1 MKTQKESIRKMVG
14 YLNNPEEKGGFWLPN
29 IQRSFVWDE
38 DQIERLFDS
47 IMREYPISTLLV
59 WKTKSKIKH
68 RKFID
73 NYRNGIKII
82 DFYIPENDKIKML
95 VLDGQQRLQ
104 SLFIGL
110 KGSYNKKELFFD
122 ILSGKKT
129 APEDIRYIFK
139 FKDSSDSSFPWIK
152 FNELVF
158 NNNKQNRIV
167 KNIIES
173 APGEL
178 TDEEEDVI
186 NENVSQIMKTFKM
199 DENVIYQ
206 ELDSVDNPDCYEDDD
221 VVEIFIRANSGGT
234 PLSKSDLLFSL
245 LVASWEDSDEK
256 MDELLIELNK
266 TGYAF
271 TRDFI
276 LKCCL
281 SLLNKGAAYKVEKFR
296 DNSTRDRITQ
306 NWDQISSAIKDVK
319 DYLWGKTYIRSD
331 YALTSY
337 LVLMPLIYFRYHYE
351 DKWSSAK
358 NIDEYVLRTSLAG
371 AFSGSPDSLI
381 DRCTREIG
389 LKGDFVASDIFTIIR
404 NAGRNLDISEESI
417 FNLDYNSK
425 RIHLL
430 FNIWYKEFNPI
441 PSYENNKPQ
450 IDHIFPQS
458 ALKSIKDEN
467 PATGARNLLRYKKWD
482 RDQIANC
489 MLLTQEENG
498 AGGKG
503 DTLPQEWFNE
513 KDEKYFDLHLIPK
526 DPELW
531 KLENYDQFIEERKKL
546 IAKKFE
552 YLVLK

>member
-1 MKTQKESIRKMVG
+1 
-14 YLNNPEEKGGFWLPN
+14 
-29 IQRSFVWDE
+29 
-38 DQIERLFDS
+38 
-47 IMREYPISTLLV
+47 
-59 WKTKSKIKH
+59 
-68 RKFID
+68 
-73 NYRNGIKII
+73 
-82 DFYIPENDKIKML
+82 ML

-139 FKDSSDSSFPWIK
+139 FKDSRDASFPWIK

-158 NNNKQNRIV
+158 DNNKLNRIV

-173 APGEL
+173 APREL

-186 NENVSQIMKTFKM
+186 NENVSQIMKTFQI

-245 LVASWEDSDEK
+245 LAASWEDSDEK
-256 MDELLIELNK
+256 MDELLNELNK

-296 DNSTRDRITQ
+296 DNSTRDKITQ
-306 NWDQISSAIKDVK
+306 DWDQISSAIKDVK
-319 DYLWGKTYIRSD
+319 DYLWGKTFIHSD

-351 DKWSSAK
+351 DKWSTTK
-358 NIDEYVLRTSLAG
+358 NIDEYILRTLLAG

-381 DRCTREIG
+381 DRCTKEIDQ
-389 LKGDFVASDIFTIIR
+389 KGDFVASDIFTIIR
-404 NAGRNLDISEESI
+404 NAGRNL
-417 FNLDYNSK
+417 Y
-425 RIHLL
+425 
-430 FNIWYKEFNPI
+430 
-441 PSYENNKPQ
+441 
-450 IDHIFPQS
+450 
-458 ALKSIKDEN
+458 A
-467 PATGARNLLRYKKWD
+467 
-482 RDQIANC
+482 
-489 MLLTQEENG
+489 
-498 AGGKG
+498 
-503 DTLPQEWFNE
+503 
-513 KDEKYFDLHLIPK
+513 
-526 DPELW
+526 
-531 KLENYDQFIEERKKL
+531 
-546 IAKKFE
+546 
-552 YLVLK
+552 